1 MSFSQSSRE
10 NVLAQT
16 AEEKLREGVRASE
29 KGIRAIV
36 HLGKEEKSAE
46 DEILKRLFWYIQNL
60 LQIHLNNQSL

>member
-16 AEEKLREGVRASE
+16 VEEKLREGVRASE

-46 DEILKRLFWYIQNL
+46 DEVLERLFWYIQNP